1 MTSTLL
7 FMNEALFRSVDWFY
21 LWMSRKKTL
30 FIAFISYPETK
41 KKKNRGSKNKK
52 ENIFSNI
59 FYFENIFQIFK
70 SLSILSQH
78 TNQIQ
83 RTILREQKSIISNA

>member
-1 MTSTLL
+1 
-7 FMNEALFRSVDWFY
+7 
-21 LWMSRKKTL
+21 MSRKKTL

-41 KKKNRGSKNKK
+41 KKNRGTKNKK